1 MRYRLL
7 LITIGAVLV
16 ALTFTFPAWIKLFQ
30 REQPVAQQEVFPGL
44 SADMQLA
51 FQVLPQDQQA
61 AYRAIAEQDRVKA
74 IAMIEAALQPGIPA
88 PTEQQEMPEMTGA
101 ESIATGEF
109 TRLDAV
115 RWAQG
120 NVTIYQQADES
131 KILRFENF
139 SIVNGPGLRVALAP
153 DPPEI
158 DEEEEMND
166 VSPIDYILVSGL
178 DLGPLW
184 GTLGNQNYDIAP
196 EIDIT
201 EYTSVVIFSP
211 SLEIIYSIAPL
222 TF

>member
-16 ALTFTFPAWIKLFQ
+16 ALTFTFPLWFPFFQ

-44 SADMQLA
+44 SADMQLV
-51 FQVLPQDQQA
+51 FQALPQDQQA
-61 AYRAIAEQDRVKA
+61 AYRAIAEEDRTKA

-88 PTEQQEMPEMTGA
+88 PTEQQAMPEMAGG
-101 ESIATGEF
+101 EPIATGSF
-109 TRLDAV
+109 TRIDAV

-120 NVTIYQQADES
+120 SITIYQQADES
-131 KILRFENF
+131 KVLRFEQFNAA
-139 SIVNGPGLRVALAP
+139 NGPGLRVALAP
-153 DPPEI
+153 TPPEI

-166 VSPIDYILVSGL
+166 ASPIDYILVSGL

-184 GTLGNQNYDIAP
+184 GTSGNQNYDIAP
-196 EIDIT
+196 EINIT
-201 EYTSVVIFSP
+201 QYTNVVIFSP
-211 SLEIIYSIAPL
+211 TLEMIYSIAPL